1 MGVSTN
7 GILVYGLSFDEG
19 ELNHSKLAKFLGY
32 ESPQGEADDADDD
45 EDAGADADCE
55 RSEAVDKL
63 LKQQGLSLTWHCSY
77 DFPMFIIGC
86 GEVTARRGYPEAV
99 EDLPRPS
106 EQQAEALLNLKN
118 KFGGKLGVWLCS
130 MWG

>member
-19 ELNHSKLAKFLGY
+19 ELNQAKLAKFLGY
-32 ESPQGEADDADDD
+32 ETPQGEAAADEED
-45 EDAGADADCE
+45 EDPEDDYE

-63 LKQQGLSLTWHCSY
+63 LEKQGLSLTWHCSY

-86 GEVTARRGYPEAV
+86 GEVTARRGYPEV
-99 EDLPRPS
+99 IKELPLPS
-106 EQQAEALLNLKN
+106 DRQAEALLNLKN